1 MTDEPIEQ
9 PPRTLGTVP
18 RIAAIIAVGFVV
30 AAVIVIVALA
40 TVTALYMDAEW
51 H

>member
-9 PPRTLGTVP
+9 PPLTLRTVL

-30 AAVIVIVALA
+30 AAVVVIVALA
-40 TVTALYMDAEW
+40 TVTQLYMDAEW